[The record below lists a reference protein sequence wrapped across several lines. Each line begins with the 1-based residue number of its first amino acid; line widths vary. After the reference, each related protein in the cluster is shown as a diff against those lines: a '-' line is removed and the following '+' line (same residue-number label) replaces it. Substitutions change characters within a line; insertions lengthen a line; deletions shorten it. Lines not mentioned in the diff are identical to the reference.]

1 MNELWKMKCKADLF
15 NLRKNEAAILSIP
28 EEINMERE
36 RMTSIKSAATGTAP
50 VQGGGTSYEER
61 MNNSIFT
68 VDALAKKLSITE
80 TEVKLT
86 KQALALLTEE
96 EQRVL
101 EVLYIDKQKNGAQR
115 LCDELG
121 IIDETTVWKK
131 ATRALSSYCTA
142 RYSSFDL

>member
-28 EEINMERE
+28 EEIDMERE
-36 RMTSIKSAATGTAP
+36 RMTSIKSASTGTAP

-61 MNNSIFT
+61 MNNSIVT
-68 VDALAKKLSITE
+68 VDALKDKLMFAE
-80 TEVKLT
+80 KDVKLT
-86 KQALALLTEE
+86 RQALALLTEDE
-96 EQRVL
+96 RRIL
-101 EVLYIDKQKNGAQR
+101 EVLYIDKQKNGSQR

>member
-61 MNNSIFT
+61 MNNSIVT
-68 VDALAKKLSITE
+68 VDALKDKLMFAE
-80 TEVKLT
+80 KDVKLT
-86 KQALALLTEE
+86 RQALSLLTEE
-96 EQRVL
+96 ERRVL

-115 LCDELG
+115 LCGELG
-121 IIDETTVWKK
+121 ILDETTVWKK
-131 ATRALSSYCTA
+131 ATRALSNYCTA

>member
-36 RMTSIKSAATGTAP
+36 RMTSIKSASTGTAP

-61 MNNSIFT
+61 MNNSICLIDLLSDNLRFSET
-68 VDALAKKLSITE
+68 EARLTRKALAT
-80 TEVKLT
+80 LT
-86 KQALALLTEE
+86 DEE
-96 EQRVL
+96 RRVL
-101 EVLYIDKQKNGAQR
+101 EVLYIDKQKNGVQR

-121 IIDETTVWKK
+121 CDERTVWRK
-131 ATRALSSYCTA
+131 ATRALEGYNTA
-142 RYSSFDL
+142 RHGGR

>member
-36 RMTSIKSAATGTAP
+36 RMTSIKSASTGTAP

-61 MNNSIFT
+61 MNNSIVT
-68 VDALAKKLSITE
+68 IDALKDKLLFAE
-80 TEVKLT
+80 KDVKLT
-86 KQALALLTEE
+86 RQALAILTAE
-96 EQRVL
+96 EQRIL

-142 RYSSFDL
+142 RYNSFDL

>member
-1 MNELWKMKCKADLF
+1 MNELWKMKCKADLI

-28 EEINMERE
+28 EEIKKERSK
-36 RMTSIKSAATGTAP
+36 MTSIKSASSGTAP
-50 VQGGGTSYEER
+50 VQGGGTSYEEK
-61 MNNSIFT
+61 MNDSIFT
-68 VDALAKKLSITE
+68 VDSLTNKLHIAE
-80 TEVKLT
+80 IDVKLAR
-86 KQALALLTEE
+86 QALAMLTEE
-96 EQRVL
+96 ERRIL

-115 LCDELG
+115 ICDELG